1 MNESPSDYATLV
13 DVTCDSDG
21 KIDRFVDL
29 KDVKET
35 LELHNWNDGEDYYL
49 GIFLTGAYQ
58 EVMGSY
64 HNLFG
69 SPNEAHVVI
78 DNDGRYHVT
87 KIVSGS
93 RITDMMQFARY
104 EVSQL
109 VESFRRQVSA
119 RVAAGEMTQADA
131 EQIVHQYMQGS
142 NASTYLE

>member
-1 MNESPSDYATLV
+1 M

-69 SPNEAHVVI
+69 APNEAHVVV
-78 DNDGRYHVT
+78 DNDSRAHVT
-87 KIVSGS
+87 KIVAGS

-104 EVSQL
+104 EITGLVDSFRKQLSTRIASGNLDAEAAEQL
-109 VESFRRQVSA
+109 VQ
-119 RVAAGEMTQADA
+119 
-131 EQIVHQYMQGS
+131 QYAQGANS
-142 NASTYLE
+142 GTYLE